1 MLLFL
6 LVIRR
11 PPRSKRTD
19 TLFPYTTLFRSRFV
33 RRGGGA
39 DAGAVER
46 LADGKG
52 GARGH
57 SSEPSFGVGR
67 EASSD
72 EPLPIMNGHA
82 VAAPVPNGSARKAT
96 PGDDWRDDSGVSRK
110 RRWSEAADQSLR
122 QLLNSNHS
130 LEEIAEAMGRTTQI
144 GRAHV

>member
-1 MLLFL
+1 MQLTADQELRRELLLFSL
-6 LVIRR
+6 
-11 PPRSKRTD
+11 SKHAD
-19 TLFPYTTLFRSRFV
+19 LEAAIKSAAEMERFV
-33 RRGGGA
+33 LRGGGA

-72 EPLPIMNGHA
+72 EPLHIMNGHA

-96 PGDDWRDDSGVSRK
+96 PGDDWRDDSGVSR
-110 RRWSEAADQSLR
+110 SEEHTSELQSLMR
-122 QLLNSNHS
+122 ISYAVFCLKK
-130 LEEIAEAMGRTTQI
+130 
-144 GRAHV
+144 